1 MVSVLVPGKAPPTV
15 TDEGDNVHVAP
26 VGQPLATLRLTVP
39 PNPYWGV
46 TLRVELAAC
55 PGAEIVT
62 WEGFADRLKSDT
74 VKASGA
80 ELEGT

>member
-1 MVSVLVPGKAPPTV
+1 MVNVLVPGEAPPTL

-46 TLRVELAAC
+46 TLRVELAVC
-55 PGAEIVT
+55 PGAEMLT
-62 WEGFADRLKSDT
+62 GEGFADRSKSDT
-74 VKASGA
+74 VNATGT
-80 ELEGT
+80 ELEGA